1 MSVNISSYYLSIY
14 LTIYPLFLSRF
25 QEIAGQ
31 LESLLELPLKKGINK
46 HLHVINKHLHVIN
59 KYLHVINT
67 NQYAIVNEKETTYS
81 LEVFATLSS
90 CLNQCWTDGI
100 YLSSLI
106 HRFWKLTLQ
115 VLVGGVYFA
124 CHLFS
129 CLVNY

>member
-1 MSVNISSYYLSIY
+1 M
-14 LTIYPLFLSRF
+14 SRF

-46 HLHVINKHLHVIN
+46 HLHVINKNLHVINKHLHVINIHLHVIN

-90 CLNQCWTDGI
+90 CLNQCWSDGI
-100 YLSSLI
+100 YISSLI

-115 VLVGGVYFA
+115 VLVGGVYFV
-124 CHLFS
+124 CDLFS